1 MHNKLTS
8 ATDDE
13 VHYDSSHQGK
23 KMMFDKLNA
32 TFLKRKPV
40 EKSNSMEEELF
51 KDDDQNINLS
61 VPEFGKE
68 KFVTK

>member
-1 MHNKLTS
+1 
-8 ATDDE
+8 
-13 VHYDSSHQGK
+13 
-23 KMMFDKLNA
+23 MFDKLNA

-40 EKSNSMEEELF
+40 EKSNSMEEEFF

-68 KFVTK
+68 KFVTN